1 MRVRLF
7 STFPTDPEP
16 ERRARIQ
23 VRLNQLGEGPAA
35 LFHDLC
41 LLLDEDLG
49 LEARPMLVSHLLR
62 ELESSVREVLRPRRV
77 DIAEET
83 ADAASESEKVGT
95 GKEHQRQIDA
105 VLDAFSLDRGGAA
118 GTAWYKVAKDQ
129 HGLAHAAATP
139 QRRAGG
145 PTKPT

>member
-1 MRVRLF
+1 MTVRPILVL
-7 STFPTDPEP
+7 PTDPEP

-23 VRLNQLGEGPAA
+23 FRLNQLGEGPAA

-77 DIAEET
+77 DIAGESMDGRASRRRPARARSTSARSTLSSTPSVWTGAVPPARPGTRWPRTSTVSPT
-83 ADAASESEKVGT
+83 A
-95 GKEHQRQIDA
+95 
-105 VLDAFSLDRGGAA
+105 
-118 GTAWYKVAKDQ
+118 
-129 HGLAHAAATP
+129 
-139 QRRAGG
+139 
-145 PTKPT
+145 PT